1 MKKKLLAGLAIGL
14 FIMLASESPSE
25 AALTSISNEST
36 WQASAGS
43 WSMVDFE
50 GFLGPVT
57 TQYPGVTFS
66 GFNGGSPYT
75 TTVGPYEGQNS
86 MFTVTP
92 MSAGGG
98 GWTTEFAS
106 PINGVAFWSL
116 DVQFVGSTVSVFNS
130 ANTLIGSYD
139 LMESGGGHGPYLWGF
154 NGFISDNPDIK
165 RVTLSS
171 VGTDAIWF
179 DNFQHTP
186 VPVPA
191 TVWLLGT
198 GVAGLAG
205 LRIKRKKK

>member
-1 MKKKLLAGLAIGL
+1 MKKKFLAGLTIAL

-25 AALTSISNEST
+25 AALTFISNEST
-36 WQASAGS
+36 WQASTGS

-75 TTVGPYEGQNS
+75 TTLGSYKGQNS

-98 GWTTEFAS
+98 GWTTEFSS
-106 PINGVAFWSL
+106 PINGVAFWSC

-130 ANTLIGSYD
+130 ADILLGSYD
-139 LMESGGGHGPYLWGF
+139 LMESC
-154 NGFISDNPDIK
+154 
-165 RVTLSS
+165 LSGWRTKYS
-171 VGTDAIWF
+171 
-179 DNFQHTP
+179 
-186 VPVPA
+186 
-191 TVWLLGT
+191 
-198 GVAGLAG
+198 
-205 LRIKRKKK
+205 